1 MFILSSLVVVMATF
15 INNSTA
21 IIIIAAFFGYLL
33 SLDIFG
39 LALQARNLIIKEK
52 MSKHPVSQWRL
63 KEIIIFIAML
73 LLTAIIAGVSQHF
86 SSSASR
92 EIFEAFGIA
101 FVVLLLILKVL
112 GDLQC
117 VTIFF
122 GLFRN
127 PLYPASIESST
138 EFKKRKKTL
147 RYIGLL
153 RQTLLFYGEYNY
165 IVTVESCNNIINTY
179 YMCVA
184 DPLAITGIYSAI
196 TNCLILQNLKN

>member
-1 MFILSSLVVVMATF
+1 MFILSSLVVVVATF

-21 IIIIAAFFGYLL
+21 VIIIAACFGYLL

-39 LALQARNLIIKEK
+39 LALQARDSIIKAK
-52 MSKHPVSQWRL
+52 MPKHPGSQWRL

-86 SSSASR
+86 SSSANR
-92 EIFEAFGIA
+92 EIFEAFGIV
-101 FVVLLLILKVL
+101 FVVLLLLLKVL

-117 VTIFF
+117 VSIFF
-122 GLFRN
+122 GLFRS

-184 DPLAITGIYSAI
+184 GPLAIICNAI
-196 TNCLILQNLKN
+196 TNCLVLQNLKN